1 MRVGW
6 HEKATVG
13 LQGISSPILFGKET
27 GVMGLWEK
35 EQMMSLAKLSNKLA
49 AAIDG
54 THSRVVDQM
63 TESIE
68 KNLTL
73 IFAQR
78 SLQEENDDIDNEAA
92 LDEDEI
98 LKLVVDKMQSSS
110 DADEI
115 KRFGFIGL
123 SVASAKPLDQ
133 TEAMSNAASYIW
145 YAVVK
150 ADINVWRDVANDNA
164 NAVGGMDEEC
174 LMHRVEGT
182 VFVGL
187 LYDFLSKSSVVETQ
201 YVGFVCT
208 NVKNQVFHALGS
220 EELATVLTVAADI
233 VMNAQIE
240 AVADD
245 AIDG

>member
-6 HEKATVG
+6 YEKATAG
-13 LQGISSPILFGKET
+13 LQGISSPLLFGMET

-49 AAIDG
+49 AANDG
-54 THSRVVDQM
+54 TYSKVVDQSA
-63 TESIE
+63 ESIE
-68 KNLTL
+68 NNLTL
-73 IFAQR
+73 ISAQR
-78 SLQEENDDIDNEAA
+78 SLQEENDDVDNEAA

-98 LKLVVDKMQSSS
+98 LKLVVEKMQSSS

-115 KRFGFIGL
+115 ERFGFIGL

-133 TEAMSNAASYIW
+133 IEAMSNAASYIW
-145 YAVVK
+145 YAVVQ

-164 NAVGGMDEEC
+164 YVVGGMDEEC

-187 LYDFLSKSSVVETQ
+187 LNDFLSKSSEVEKQ
-201 YVGFVCT
+201 HVGFVCT
-208 NVKNQVFHALGS
+208 NVKNQVLRALGS
-220 EELATVLTVAADI
+220 EELAKVLTVAADI
-233 VMNAQIE
+233 VMNAQLE
-240 AVADD
+240 AVLDD